1 MARIIKK
8 LSTECK
14 DCGVVFDE
22 NNPKQP
28 LRALCVPCYL
38 KDATAF
44 RAKVAAIKKENQ
56 IVPNR
61 SELYYNYREDNR
73 AAFWKEINKQIRP
86 LKKREDILAFIS
98 KQMDRIMGD
107 KTLMDYI
114 NHTAIVE
121 NEKQK
126 QKHDKD

>member
-8 LSTECK
+8 LSTGCK
-14 DCGVVFDE
+14 ECGVIFDE

-38 KDATAF
+38 KEATEM
-44 RAKVAAIKKENQ
+44 RANIAIAKKQNQ
-56 IVPNR
+56 IAPNR

-86 LKKREDILAFIS
+86 LKKREDIQAFIS

-114 NHTAIVE
+114 NHTSIVE
-121 NEKQK
+121 NQK
-126 QKHDKD
+126 QNKNKTK